1 MNASELHRKLVYCGY
16 SDLSDYLKDSQLNRY
31 LYEMLLDMKNSGELD
46 NPILTIFNELYY
58 QCTRVQFDSRPGD
71 DLKRRYIG
79 ECTYWLHS
87 AHDARLVL
95 SIVWT
100 FYALRGVYS
109 FEEECFY
116 KNITPLIREGKNDLC
131 DRIYSEMN
139 NLAIPFPRD
148 FKPMPVPAADIPS
161 YVIRAEVNPITI
173 LTKMFKVEDT
183 PSNPW
188 EAITNGFTHKA
199 VERYVYLYSNPADQL
214 TILDRIIE
222 ACDSKRHENYL
233 HELHKKIASEGKK
246 EGIKR
251 VAASSNVDEL
261 KVQLKQREEEYEN
274 QLTATKKQYDELI
287 DSIKATYD
295 KEIGSLRSQIEQLK
309 STQEAAESKADAV
322 PEPQKPSL
330 TVEAMIDH
338 VKQKFSKQG
347 AEDFRDMYWHFVG
360 CEQLGF
366 DQHLARLMDGIRD
379 AIMERDKTQLK
390 IDIDHV
396 DNFNNNPQAVNN
408 NHYNSEKTNDNGNKD

>member
-16 SDLSDYLKDSQLNRY
+16 SDLSDYLKDSRLNRY
-31 LYEMLLDMKNSGELD
+31 LYEMLLYKKNRGELD

-58 QCTRVQFDSRPGD
+58 QCTRVRFDSRPGD
-71 DLKRRYIG
+71 DLKRRYVG
-79 ECTYWLHS
+79 ECNRWLHS
-87 AHDARLVL
+87 VPDAYLVL
-95 SIVWT
+95 SIVWA
-100 FYALRGVYS
+100 FYALRGTNS
-109 FEEECFY
+109 FEEECFFG
-116 KNITPLIREGKNDLC
+116 NITPLIKDENDALC

-139 NLAIPFPRD
+139 DLGIPLPED

-161 YVIRAEVNPITI
+161 FISMADVNPISI
-173 LTKMFKVEDT
+173 LTKMFKGEDT
-183 PSNPW
+183 LSNPW
-188 EAITNGFTHKA
+188 AVITDGFTHKA

-246 EGIKR
+246 GEIKR

-261 KVQLKQREEEYEN
+261 KVQLKQQQEEYEN
-274 QLTATKKQYDELI
+274 RLAATKKQYDEQI

-295 KEIGSLRSQIEQLK
+295 KEIGALRSQIEQLK
-309 STQEAAESKADAV
+309 STQQAAEAKADAT
-322 PEPQKPSL
+322 PEPLKPSL